1 MRRNSWITWGLLMT
15 DHQHHT
21 HVHENHT
28 HSNDI
33 GFEREDLGS
42 KPIFG
47 FLISLAILGILIYY
61 AIWGIFYFLD
71 SFDKKNQQSRTPL
84 VQVESNTR
92 EVQTQQIQQFPQPR
106 LEENERTELDGFRY
120 SEEEKLNSY
129 GWVDEKAG
137 VAHIPITQAMQ
148 LIAQRGLPTTP
159 QTGNMPLAPV
169 NLARAAAEAADT
181 SNMPPPQT
189 QQKGKKQ

>member
-1 MRRNSWITWGLLMT
+1 MT
-15 DHQHHT
+15 DHGKGM
-21 HVHENHT
+21 HVHGNGNGE
-28 HSNDI
+28 DI
-33 GFEREDLGS
+33 GFERQDLGS

-71 SFDKKNQQSRTPL
+71 SFDKKNQQARTPL

-92 EVQTQQIQQFPQPR
+92 EVQAQQIQRFPEPR

-120 SEEEKLNSY
+120 GEEERLNSY
-129 GWVDEKAG
+129 GWVDQKNG
-137 VAHIPITQAMQ
+137 VAHIPIEQAMK

-159 QTGNMPLAPV
+159 QTGTMPLAPV
-169 NLARAAAEAADT
+169 NLARAAAAAADN
-181 SNMPPPQT
+181 SNIPQNQST
-189 QQKGKKQ
+189 QNQNKNKGKGKK